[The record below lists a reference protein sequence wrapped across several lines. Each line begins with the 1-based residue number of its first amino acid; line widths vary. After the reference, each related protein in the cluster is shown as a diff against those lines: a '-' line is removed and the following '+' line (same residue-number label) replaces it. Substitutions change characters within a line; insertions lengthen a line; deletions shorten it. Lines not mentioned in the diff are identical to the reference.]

1 MKFGLEEPT
10 ISQINAVISRY
21 RQVERVVL
29 YGSRAKGNYK
39 AGSDIDLTLIGGDD
53 LDLKVL
59 YHIMDDIDDLLL
71 PYSFDISLFR
81 SITDP
86 DVLDHIDRVGKVLYE
101 KTSESNVA

>member
-1 MKFGLEEPT
+1 MKFGLEESN
-10 ISQINAVISRY
+10 IEQIKDVFSRY
-21 RQVERVVL
+21 RQVERAVL

-39 AGSDIDLTLIGGDD
+39 AGSDIDLTLIGGED

-59 YHIMDDIDDLLL
+59 FRIMDDIDDLLL

-86 DVLDHIDRVGKVLYE
+86 DVRDHIDRFGAVLYE
-101 KTSESNVA
+101 KTPASHVA

>member
-1 MKFGLEEPT
+1 MKFGLEEST

-21 RQVERVVL
+21 RQVERAVL

-39 AGSDIDLTLIGGDD
+39 EGSDIDLTLIGGDD

-59 YHIMDDIDDLLL
+59 FRIMDDIDDLLL

-86 DVLDHIDRVGKVLYE
+86 DVLDHIDRVGAVLYE
-101 KTSESNVA
+101 KTTESNVA